1 MATIRTSIQIQ
12 DRLSQ
17 PMRAMHN
24 AVSMMVNQMEAM
36 HSASGN
42 MMNTSSIE
50 LARRELSRAAESMNR
65 IEQEVQGAATAQ
77 QRFTNNIRDGTS
89 ALGELLG
96 KILAVVGAYLS
107 LRSIQ
112 DVVRLSDEMSNIDA
126 RLNLVIES
134 MPKIDDVSANLNI
147 NTSGL
152 TEVEQLQKQIFDA
165 AQRSFAPYA
174 QTANLVGKIG
184 MNAKD
189 AFNNT
194 SEVVV
199 FAELLNKQFG
209 IAGTNAEGV
218 SSATLQLTQA
228 LGSGVLRGEELNS
241 VFEAAPN
248 IIHTIAEYLDEP
260 IGRIREMAADG
271 KLTADVVKNAM
282 FSAADGINEKF
293 NSMPL
298 TFQQIWTEFKNNAL
312 WAFKGVLQQINN
324 TFNSDRF
331 AAFRE
336 SAGQSLNTVA
346 TLASHALNMIA
357 SVGAFVYDNW
367 SFIAPVVG
375 GATGALVAYGA
386 ALVIAKA
393 ATMLAVFWT
402 GLQTLALGLYTA
414 TSWASVT
421 ATLAATGAV
430 WGLNAALYANP
441 IFWIVIAIILL
452 IGVLYLAVAAVNY
465 FAGTSISAT
474 GIIAGAFAT
483 AGAFIAN
490 VLMGILEIAFGVI
503 EALWNKWIAFANFF
517 GNVLNDPVASIIHL
531 FGDLGDNVLGVIEK
545 IASAIDFVFGSNLA
559 NAVAGWRSELA
570 GLVNWAADEYG
581 NGQYEVLYEKLDMDS
596 VMSDLGL
603 NLNRFEYSSAWDTGY
618 NWGADLFNGSKDNS
632 NQGQDMQKLMDEA
645 MKGAMGG
652 GGLGDKLDKA
662 NRNGGS
668 TAGNTAKMAKTMEG
682 AGEDLK
688 YMRDLAEREFINRF
702 TTAKIT
708 VDMTNHNTIDSELDL
723 DGIVNHLG
731 EKLEETLDSVAAGV

>member
-1 MATIRTSIQIQ
+1 
-12 DRLSQ
+12 
-17 PMRAMHN
+17 
-24 AVSMMVNQMEAM
+24 
-36 HSASGN
+36 
-42 MMNTSSIE
+42 
-50 LARRELSRAAESMNR
+50 
-65 IEQEVQGAATAQ
+65 
-77 QRFTNNIRDGTS
+77 
-89 ALGELLG
+89 
-96 KILAVVGAYLS
+96 
-107 LRSIQ
+107 
-112 DVVRLSDEMSNIDA
+112 
-126 RLNLVIES
+126 
-134 MPKIDDVSANLNI
+134 
-147 NTSGL
+147 
-152 TEVEQLQKQIFDA
+152 
-165 AQRSFAPYA
+165 
-174 QTANLVGKIG
+174 
-184 MNAKD
+184 
-189 AFNNT
+189 
-194 SEVVV
+194 
-199 FAELLNKQFG
+199 
-209 IAGTNAEGV
+209 
-218 SSATLQLTQA
+218 
-228 LGSGVLRGEELNS
+228 
-241 VFEAAPN
+241 
-248 IIHTIAEYLDEP
+248 
-260 IGRIREMAADG
+260 
-271 KLTADVVKNAM
+271 
-282 FSAADGINEKF
+282 
-293 NSMPL
+293 
-298 TFQQIWTEFKNNAL
+298 
-312 WAFKGVLQQINN
+312 
-324 TFNSDRF
+324 
-331 AAFRE
+331 
-336 SAGQSLNTVA
+336 
-346 TLASHALNMIA
+346 MIA

>member
-298 TFQQIWTEFKNNAL
+298 TFQ
-312 WAFKGVLQQINN
+312 
-324 TFNSDRF
+324 
-331 AAFRE
+331 
-336 SAGQSLNTVA
+336 
-346 TLASHALNMIA
+346 
-357 SVGAFVYDNW
+357 
-367 SFIAPVVG
+367 
-375 GATGALVAYGA
+375 
-386 ALVIAKA
+386 
-393 ATMLAVFWT
+393 
-402 GLQTLALGLYTA
+402 
-414 TSWASVT
+414 
-421 ATLAATGAV
+421 
-430 WGLNAALYANP
+430 
-441 IFWIVIAIILL
+441 
-452 IGVLYLAVAAVNY
+452 
-465 FAGTSISAT
+465 
-474 GIIAGAFAT
+474 
-483 AGAFIAN
+483 
-490 VLMGILEIAFGVI
+490 
-503 EALWNKWIAFANFF
+503 
-517 GNVLNDPVASIIHL
+517 
-531 FGDLGDNVLGVIEK
+531 
-545 IASAIDFVFGSNLA
+545 
-559 NAVAGWRSELA
+559 
-570 GLVNWAADEYG
+570 
-581 NGQYEVLYEKLDMDS
+581 
-596 VMSDLGL
+596 
-603 NLNRFEYSSAWDTGY
+603 
-618 NWGADLFNGSKDNS
+618 
-632 NQGQDMQKLMDEA
+632 
-645 MKGAMGG
+645 
-652 GGLGDKLDKA
+652 
-662 NRNGGS
+662 
-668 TAGNTAKMAKTMEG
+668 
-682 AGEDLK
+682 
-688 YMRDLAEREFINRF
+688 
-702 TTAKIT
+702 
-708 VDMTNHNTIDSELDL
+708 
-723 DGIVNHLG
+723 
-731 EKLEETLDSVAAGV
+731 